1 MSTCSFNTGLLALAP
16 VALDRAAAILL
27 GVGLLIALAA
37 AVLHWRRHGVDPFS
51 GAKVR
56 RNRITVLLAL
66 LPMAAFLVASTF
78 LQAVRQSLQESFGTD
93 LGDLNMNTLAQVI
106 GAACCLGV
114 AAHCFRGGVRGFL
127 LGHRGVLRPIGI
139 ALVYLLA
146 VAALCEL
153 TAQAT
158 KCLFLLVDPTRTFPE
173 HRVLDALHDPTQ
185 PTAARL
191 LLCVGATVVA
201 PVAEECFF
209 RGMLQTMLLRVTHL
223 RWLAVLVPA
232 VLFGLA
238 HADQM
243 HVVPALTLFGA
254 ILGLQYE
261 RSGALLGPIALHAMF
276 NLKTLLWH
284 YLMFGGSPG

>member
-1 MSTCSFNTGLLALAP
+1 MCACLSNTGLLAQTPA
-16 VALDRAAAILL
+16 ALERAAAILV

-37 AVLHWRRHGVDPFS
+37 ALLHWRRHGVDPFS
-51 GAKVR
+51 QAEVR
-56 RNRITVLLAL
+56 RNRITVFLAL
-66 LPMAAFLVASTF
+66 LPMAVFLVASAF
-78 LQAVRQSLQESFGTD
+78 LQAVRQSLEEICGAD
-93 LGDLNMNTLAQVI
+93 LGDLNMNTLAQAI

-127 LGHRGVLRPIGI
+127 LGRRGVLRPIGI

-146 VAALCEL
+146 AGALCEL

-158 KCLFLLVDPTRTFPE
+158 EWLLLLINPTGVFPE
-173 HRVLDALHDPTQ
+173 HRVLDALDDPTQ
-185 PTAARL
+185 SAVGRL

-243 HVVPALTLFGA
+243 HVVPALTLFGV

-261 RSGALLGPIALHAMF
+261 RSGALVGPIALHAMF
-276 NLKTLLWH
+276 NLKTLLWQ
-284 YLMFGGSPG
+284 YLLTTGGLA